1 MSHEDWQTVN
11 ETFGYENSFYL
22 GSPPPPPQ
30 KKTVPS
36 APPIYASSGTLHNGS
51 EGYWGNGEAK
61 QLENK
66 SLPSPLPLLNLVN
79 VSPGQGWPDTRVVYH
94 LAGES
99 GWPLIL
105 IKYQLSSGILE
116 RKYMRHKELHWRYR
130 KGQGDFCKHFACF
143 ARDQCP
149 ALVKKGQDR

>member
-22 GSPPPPPQ
+22 GFPPPPQ
-30 KKTVPS
+30 KKNPVPS

-99 GWPLIL
+99 YWPLIL

-116 RKYMRHKELHWRYR
+116 RKYMRHKELH
-130 KGQGDFCKHFACF
+130 
-143 ARDQCP
+143 
-149 ALVKKGQDR
+149 

>member
-22 GSPPPPPQ
+22 GFPPPPP
-30 KKTVPS
+30 KKKAVSS

-99 GWPLIL
+99 YWPLIL
-105 IKYQLSSGILE
+105 INLMGSCQISIIIWHFRKEIHAAQRIIL
-116 RKYMRHKELHWRYR
+116 K
-130 KGQGDFCKHFACF
+130 
-143 ARDQCP
+143 
-149 ALVKKGQDR
+149 VS